1 LRWRGIYTIFQ
12 QLTLEACEH
21 SLCFYSRESSGK
33 ENVMFSRVVA
43 VRTKPEKARQ
53 FAKTIQDKVL
63 PILEEQPGFVDEIIL
78 VSDTEPDE
86 ILALS
91 FWESQQ
97 DAERYTHE
105 QYPRINELIFPL
117 VESAHPF

>member
-1 LRWRGIYTIFQ
+1 
-12 QLTLEACEH
+12 
-21 SLCFYSRESSGK
+21 
-33 ENVMFSRVVA
+33 MFSRVVA

-105 QYPRINELIFPL
+105 QYPRINELISHL
-117 VESAHPF
+117 VDSAHPF